1 MERDDRVRPRWDSL
15 PPSAR
20 MYGTPADPGPRL
32 PRNSLR
38 RVARPLLAVLVAAGL
53 VGVVVLAVLR
63 LWPSGERTT
72 PLADTLA
79 GVRLSLPTGWREL
92 KEAPVT
98 GFTSFA
104 RHDDGGLVMVKPMPG
119 PVRDPGASVK
129 EAAERYARLLLKGD
143 RVKVVDDRPV
153 GRGHTRRPVP
163 GLTPSAGHDDG
174 GLVLVKPMPGPVRDP
189 GASVKEA
196 AERYA
201 RLLLKGDRVKV
212 VDDRPVGRGHTRA
225 LRAQYDDVVNRPAY

>member
-1 MERDDRVRPRWDSL
+1 MEREDRVRTRWDSL

-153 GRGHTRRPVP
+153 GRGHTR
-163 GLTPSAGHDDG
+163 
-174 GLVLVKPMPGPVRDP
+174 
-189 GASVKEA
+189 
-196 AERYA
+196 
-201 RLLLKGDRVKV
+201 
-212 VDDRPVGRGHTRA
+212 A
-225 LRAQYDDVVNRPAY
+225 LRAQYDDVVNRPAYLRVTLVTRGGGAALVVGLLQPEETAARKALDEVMASAL